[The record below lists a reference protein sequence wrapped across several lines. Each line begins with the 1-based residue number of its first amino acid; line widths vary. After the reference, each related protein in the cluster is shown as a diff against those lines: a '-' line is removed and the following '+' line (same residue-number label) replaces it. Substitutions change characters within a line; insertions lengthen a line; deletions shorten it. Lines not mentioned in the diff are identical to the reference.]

1 MNIACIQARL
11 KKKSGLLNA
20 FKTTYSMSESVLQFH
35 CCAHDAK
42 RAFNLQVNTLIVNG
56 LLQCKP
62 GSQISN
68 KRPEVSSSLWL
79 QTGTDFEGLYT
90 K

>member
-1 MNIACIQARL
+1 MLLKRQIQRP
-11 KKKSGLLNA
+11 G
-20 FKTTYSMSESVLQFH
+20 SVLQFH
-35 CCAHDAK
+35 YCAYDAK
-42 RAFNLQVNTLIVNG
+42 RAFNLQINTSIVNG

-79 QTGTDFEGLYT
+79 HTVTDCEGLYT